1 MTSSVEASMED
12 MVRVRVT
19 VTVRLR
25 VRLLPWRL
33 PLKLS
38 RNLPW
43 KMFVWKLLPRKLARK
58 LP

>member
-1 MTSSVEASMED
+1 MKSSAEASMED
-12 MVRVRVT
+12 MVRVRVA
-19 VTVRLR
+19 VTVGLG
-25 VRLLPWRL
+25 VSLLPWRL

-43 KMFVWKLLPRKLARK
+43 KLFVWKLLPRKLARK